1 MKVLHI
7 SSAKTF
13 GGGERHL
20 IDLTRE
26 LVKKGHEIFVA
37 LRPTN
42 DWQEKFDFLP
52 PENIFHV
59 SIRNSFGM
67 FSAKRIANFIRKKNI
82 EIVHAHAARDYLP
95 AGIACR
101 IAKTAK
107 FVLTRHVLFPMKPF
121 HRFALRN
128 VDRAIAVSAAVE
140 TNLAKIF
147 PKEKIVRIPNGIE
160 TEINSLESR
169 QTLSEQFRFLH
180 NISFDAKLIGIIGEL
195 KVLKGQRDFVL
206 AAQIIAQK
214 FPEAFFVIVGKD
226 NSSNKKFR
234 QELKRLIKIFRL
246 DKRFLFLNWVEETAP
261 LFAALDIFVS
271 ASHTESF
278 GLAILEAMI
287 SSCAIISTATD
298 GANEL
303 LQNND
308 TAQLVP
314 IKNPLELANAIE
326 KLLID
331 NDKRETFGKNA
342 QTFAQE
348 KFSLDKMIVKTEN
361 LYQEVLKKN

>member
-26 LVKKGHEIFVA
+26 LSNRGHEIFVA

-42 DWQEKFDFLP
+42 DWQAKFDFLP

-67 FSAKRIANFIRKKNI
+67 FSANRIAKFIRKNNI

-107 FVLTRHVLFPMKPF
+107 FVLTRHVLFSMKPF
-121 HRFALRN
+121 HRFALKN
-128 VDRAIAVSAAVE
+128 VDRAIAVSTAVE

-147 PKEKIVRIPNGIE
+147 PKEKIVLIPNGIDTKIYSPE
-160 TEINSLESR
+160 TR
-169 QTLSEQFRFLH
+169 KTLSEEFRFLH
-180 NISFDAKLIGIIGEL
+180 NISFDTKIIGIIGEL
-195 KVLKGQRDFVL
+195 KVIKGQRDFVL

-226 NSSNKKFR
+226 NSGNKKFR
-234 QELKRLIKIFRL
+234 QELKRLVKIFRL
-246 DKRFLFLNWVEETAP
+246 DEQFLFLNWVEETAP

-287 SSCAIISTATD
+287 SSCAIVSTETD

-303 LQNND
+303 LQNNE
-308 TAQLVP
+308 TAKLIP
-314 IKNPLELANAIE
+314 IKNPVELANAIE
-326 KLLID
+326 KFLID
-331 NDKRETFGKNA
+331 KDKRETFGKNA
-342 QTFAQE
+342 QIFAQE
-348 KFSLDKMIVKTEN
+348 KFSLDIMIVKTED
-361 LYQEVLKKN
+361 LYQEVLRKN